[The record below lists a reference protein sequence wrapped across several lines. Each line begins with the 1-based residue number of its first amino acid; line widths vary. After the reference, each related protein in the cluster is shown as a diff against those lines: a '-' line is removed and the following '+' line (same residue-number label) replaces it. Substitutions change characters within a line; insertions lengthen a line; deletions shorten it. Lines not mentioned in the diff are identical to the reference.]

1 MLSKVKVYG
10 RLARFLGER
19 TFDAEITT
27 PIHAFKF
34 LLANYPHLERH
45 MMEQSYCVKVGN
57 YEIDETELFNP
68 KGQEEI
74 KIVPV
79 ITGARGFFKGI
90 GRVLTGVGI
99 VAAVGLTGGFGTF
112 AAGSG
117 FFGGAGLGF
126 TATSAGLGASLAA
139 AAGNFGIYLAL
150 SGAAQMLTPVPKPPG
165 VSDDPQTPNF
175 SFNGVQ
181 NTSRAGTALP
191 IIYGEIFAG
200 SLVVSAGVDTVQI
213 KGTA

>member
-1 MLSKVKVYG
+1 MLSKIKVYG
-10 RLARFLGER
+10 RLAKFLGER

-79 ITGARGFFKGI
+79 ITGAIDRVFKGI
-90 GRVLTGVGI
+90 GRVLTGVAI
-99 VAAVGLTGGFGTF
+99 VAAVGLTGGFGAGVTF
-112 AAGSG
+112 S
-117 FFGGAGLGF
+117 GLGF
-126 TATSAGLGASLAA
+126 SAGAGATLGASLAA
-139 AAGNFGIYLAL
+139 AAGNFGIFMAL
-150 SGAAQMLTPVPKPPG
+150 SGVSQMISPTPTPPG
-165 VSDDPQTPNF
+165 VSDDPQTQNF
-175 SFNGVQ
+175 SFSGVQ
-181 NTSRAGTALP
+181 NTSRAGIAIP
-191 IIYGEIFAG
+191 VVYGEIFTG
-200 SLVVSAGVDTVQI
+200 SLVVSAGIDTEDI
-213 KGTA
+213 TGNT

>member
-1 MLSKVKVYG
+1 MLSKIKLYG
-10 RLARFLGER
+10 RLAKFLGER
-19 TFDAEITT
+19 TFDAEVKT
-27 PIHAFKF
+27 PIDSFKF
-34 LLANYPHLERH
+34 LLANFPHLERH
-45 MMEQSYCVKVGN
+45 MMEQSYCVKVGS

-68 KGQEEI
+68 IGQQEI

-79 ITGARGFFKGI
+79 ITGSRGL
-90 GRVLTGVGI
+90 GRILTG
-99 VAAVGLTGGFGTF
+99 AALIGL
-112 AAGSG
+112 AA
-117 FFGGAGLGF
+117 FTGGAGVGF
-126 TATSAGLGASLAA
+126 SGLAFKASAVVPLAAPTLASSLLA

-200 SLVVSAGVDTVQI
+200 SLVVSAGIDTVQI
-213 KGTA
+213 RKKSVFG

>member
-1 MLSKVKVYG
+1 MLSKIKVYG
-10 RLARFLGER
+10 RLAKFLGER
-19 TFDAEITT
+19 TFDAEVKT
-27 PIHAFKF
+27 PIDSFKF
-34 LLANYPHLERH
+34 LLANFPHLERH
-45 MMEQSYCVKVGN
+45 MMDQSYCVKVGS

-68 KGQEEI
+68 IGQQEI

-79 ITGARGFFKGI
+79 ITGSRGLKRVLAGAALIGAAILLPGAAPAFGI
-90 GRVLTGVGI
+90 G
-99 VAAVGLTGGFGTF
+99 
-112 AAGSG
+112 
-117 FFGGAGLGF
+117 GF
-126 TATSAGLGASLAA
+126 TAGAAGASLLAVTTA
-139 AAGNFGIYLAL
+139 NVGAYLIL

-213 KGTA
+213 RKRSG

>member
-1 MLSKVKVYG
+1 MLSKIKVYG
-10 RLARFLGER
+10 RLAKFLGER
-19 TFDAEITT
+19 TFDAEVKT
-27 PIHAFKF
+27 PIDSFKF
-34 LLANYPHLERH
+34 LLANFPHLERH

-68 KGQEEI
+68 IGQQEI

-79 ITGARGFFKGI
+79 ITGSRRFRRILAGVALIGAAILLPGAAPAFGI
-90 GRVLTGVGI
+90 G
-99 VAAVGLTGGFGTF
+99 
-112 AAGSG
+112 
-117 FFGGAGLGF
+117 GF
-126 TATSAGLGASLAA
+126 TAGTAGASLLAVTTA
-139 AAGNFGIYLAL
+139 NVGAYLIL

-181 NTSRAGTALP
+181 NTSRAGTAIP

-213 KGTA
+213 RKRSGIF